1 MILTGPAIAAARAA
15 GDITIEPFDPERL
28 NPNSYNFALG
38 DGLRVYAAE
47 ILDPDEDNATEEI
60 ALPPEG
66 IVLEPRR
73 LYLAHTAEV
82 LGGRRYAP
90 TFAARSSVARLG
102 LFIHCSGGL
111 GDVGYVG
118 QWTLQLVAEVPIR
131 VRPGMRIGQMSWW
144 VAEGEPAPYGGKYQ
158 GARGAVASRAHL
170 DRK

>member
-1 MILTGPAIAAARAA
+1 M
-15 GDITIEPFDPERL
+15 
-28 NPNSYNFALG
+28 
-38 DGLRVYAAE
+38 YAAE

-102 LFIHCSGGL
+102 LF
-111 GDVGYVG
+111 
-118 QWTLQLVAEVPIR
+118 VAEVPIR

>member
-82 LGGRRYAP
+82 LGGRRYA
-90 TFAARSSVARLG
+90 
-102 LFIHCSGGL
+102 
-111 GDVGYVG
+111 
-118 QWTLQLVAEVPIR
+118 
-131 VRPGMRIGQMSWW
+131 
-144 VAEGEPAPYGGKYQ
+144 
-158 GARGAVASRAHL
+158 
-170 DRK
+170 

>member
-1 MILTGPAIAAARAA
+1 M
-15 GDITIEPFDPERL
+15 
-28 NPNSYNFALG
+28 
-38 DGLRVYAAE
+38 
-47 ILDPDEDNATEEI
+47 
-60 ALPPEG
+60 
-66 IVLEPRR
+66 
-73 LYLAHTAEV
+73 